1 MYYVRRDLDKAEK
14 LCTEA
19 AQASGSYPHWVGKSL
34 ILLADVYAERNDLST
49 AQAALESVIE
59 NNPDDKDL
67 VKEATEKLEQY
78 KGKSKTKSKL
88 RASGDDSKL
97 EMQDGNK

>member
-14 LCTEA
+14 LCTES
-19 AQASGSYPHWVGKSL
+19 AQSSGSYPHWVGKSL

-59 NNPDDKDL
+59 NNADDKEL
-67 VKEATEKLEQY
+67 VKEAQEKLDQY

-88 RASGDDSKL
+88 RASGDDGKL
-97 EMQDGNK
+97 DLDEGNK